1 MDRTAQSQI
10 VHSLVPDGLT
20 GRGPNANVAARFQP
34 SAFHHLFTKS
44 SATMTGW
51 IGIALGDLT
60 GIGPEVALKALA
72 GVAATDDMR
81 YLLIGDA
88 AHLRRLNE
96 QLHLQLPLEPYR
108 GAAEEGR
115 FFVHS
120 PASEPLAETM
130 SPGSPAAARAAL
142 TWLTD

>member
-1 MDRTAQSQI
+1 MDRAAQSQS
-10 VHSLVPDGLT
+10 VHSPVPDGLT
-20 GRGPNANVAARFQP
+20 GPQTRPNVAGRFQP
-34 SAFHHLFTKS
+34 SAFHPLFTKS

-51 IGIALGDLT
+51 IGIALGDFT

-72 GVAATDDMR
+72 AEAASDDMR

-96 QLHLQLPLEPYR
+96 QLHLRLPLQPYGR
-108 GAAEEGR
+108 AAEGGR

-120 PASEPLAETM
+120 PS
-130 SPGSPAAARAAL
+130 S
-142 TWLTD
+142 